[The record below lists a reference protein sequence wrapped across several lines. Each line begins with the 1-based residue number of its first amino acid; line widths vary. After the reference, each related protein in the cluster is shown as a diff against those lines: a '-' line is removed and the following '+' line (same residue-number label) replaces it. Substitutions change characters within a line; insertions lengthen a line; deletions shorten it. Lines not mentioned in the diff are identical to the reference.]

1 MFMNN
6 SNTILANI
14 SVNNKNK
21 ILINLNITY
30 PCKNYFANVNRII
43 PARVKTGLE
52 PL

>member
-1 MFMNN
+1 MFTNN

-30 PCKNYFANVNRII
+30 PCKGCFANVNRII
-43 PARVKTGLE
+43 PARVKTGSK